1 MSKSVNMES
10 FAMYFPTH
18 KNVKK
23 ILQLYPVLD
32 STHFMKKTDM
42 SETKICLTMTTM
54 ILKQY
59 LPPALATDPTP
70 HKKVGN
76 DDSFETE
83 TINET

>member
-1 MSKSVNMES
+1 
-10 FAMYFPTH
+10 
-18 KNVKK
+18 
-23 ILQLYPVLD
+23 
-32 STHFMKKTDM
+32 MKKTDM